1 MKGLNNRRSYEL
13 KAKAKAKKIIK
24 KRFLDS
30 SREPTPEEI
39 GKMASVH
46 SADCSC
52 PACGNPRKFFNELT
66 IQERKQMKFLDGSE
80 LELD

>member
-13 KAKAKAKKIIK
+13 KAKTKAKKIIK

-30 SREPTPEEI
+30 SREPTLKEI
-39 GKMASVH
+39 GKMSSVH
-46 SADCSC
+46 SVNCSC
-52 PACGNPRKFFNELT
+52 AACGNPRKFFNEKTLQEK
-66 IQERKQMKFLDGSE
+66 IQIEFE